1 MFRFNLPWKKKEN
14 EWMRWLVQQL
24 EALERGDEI
33 EPPWVVYP
41 ESEPWWG
48 GWRQGNSEGWLV
60 LAWLPFWD
68 KLSDEDRLQY
78 LEKWNAP
85 DEWREYLQQEFNAD
99 ESSSIAGHVLN
110 YGIFGVNK

>member
-14 EWMRWLVQQL
+14 EWKRWFTQQL
-24 EALERGDEI
+24 EALDRGEEI
-33 EPPWVVYP
+33 EPPWIVYP
-41 ESEPWWG
+41 ESEPWRG

-60 LAWLPFWD
+60 LVWLPFWHNQ
-68 KLSDEDRLQY
+68 SGEGRLQY

-85 DEWREYLQQEFNAD
+85 AEWCEYLQEGFGAD

-110 YGIFGVNK
+110 YGVFRVNK